1 MVAKNNQSKNC
12 YSEKINY
19 VFCYK
24 QCLGVFSQAHN
35 YRNMA
40 ITNSV
45 PNQKKKIKTGA
56 VQTRTSTKIRNT
68 IRSSARTLLS

>member
-1 MVAKNNQSKNC
+1 MVTKKQSKNC

-45 PNQKKKIKTGA
+45 PNQKKKNQNRSCA
-56 VQTRTSTKIRNT
+56 NT
-68 IRSSARTLLS
+68 DLYKN

>member
-1 MVAKNNQSKNC
+1 MVTNKQSKNC

-45 PNQKKKIKTGA
+45 PNQKKKN
-56 VQTRTSTKIRNT
+56 TKQEPCKHKPLQKLEIR
-68 IRSSARTLLS
+68 